1 MSHLASKRFS
11 CPRPVP
17 NLEGELLSVVKL
29 GVFFRYCHWKPLNS
43 TYLYSQVRLLTDQTS
58 NGEQYFNPRTLTLG
72 QIWLNLRAKWVQQ
85 PRNPPHPLRVDV
97 LCTSPLVVAY
107 QYFLSRS
114 LEAVPKELQHSTK
127 RAQLVPPLPQLWTN
141 FAEDSWEQTRLLQVF
156 QSAVSLLDEISN
168 NQKY

>member
-1 MSHLASKRFS
+1 MKF
-11 CPRPVP
+11 
-17 NLEGELLSVVKL
+17 
-29 GVFFRYCHWKPLNS
+29 
-43 TYLYSQVRLLTDQTS
+43 
-58 NGEQYFNPRTLTLG
+58 YF
-72 QIWLNLRAKWVQQ
+72 
-85 PRNPPHPLRVDV
+85 
-97 LCTSPLVVAY
+97 LVIAD

-127 RAQLVPPLPQLWTN
+127 RAPLVPPLPQLWTN